1 MHAGNVVRI
10 LLQAGERASHTIH
23 IDQRDTGNSSGGHGD
38 DRIHATDLGQ
48 NDRVE
53 LAPQLFFLRSEQVGD
68 FTAVDAFFRQYTGSA
83 HSTDGGDQPFI
94 RHFVGIVE
102 FDAAG
107 FVQRLTGDKTAHIG
121 VAAASRAKQG

>member
-23 IDQRDTGNSSGGHGD
+23 IDQRDAGNSSGGHGD

-83 HSTDGGDQPFI
+83 HSTD
-94 RHFVGIVE
+94 
-102 FDAAG
+102 AG